1 MMHTSSRRC
10 ACEQRSPMRS
20 YIMLLALSSASAL
33 SLASMARPALR
44 AAGPAV
50 PRANVP
56 FTASAASTESAAL
69 KAELMELMQE
79 VSNRGIGAPQ
89 ELAEDILEVATE
101 LDESQSIVND
111 LPVGGWAESPLI
123 GGTWRLLYTSSRTF
137 ANNQGLSGYARD
149 ISGVETPELLMKV
162 ETVYK
167 RLVYEEPLT
176 LQEGSMAALF
186 GKFANAKS
194 VQVECSWRPLA
205 DGAMGVTSQRIVVG
219 GNSWEPAD
227 RQDKAVRTLG
237 AGRPVFLDED
247 ILVLRSQPEYVVWV
261 FARVRGA

>member
-1 MMHTSSRRC
+1 
-10 ACEQRSPMRS
+10 MRS
-20 YIMLLALSSASAL
+20 AKMLFILGASVAVAAF
-33 SLASMARPALR
+33 SPTVVARPALLST
-44 AAGPAV
+44 V
-50 PRANVP
+50 PMSLRANVP
-56 FTASAASTESAAL
+56 LTASAAPVESAAL
-69 KAELMELMQE
+69 KAELLELMQE
-79 VSNRGIGAPQ
+79 VTNRGIDAPQ
-89 ELAEDILEVATE
+89 ELAEDILEVASE
-101 LDESQSIVND
+101 LDESQSIVYD
-111 LPVGGWAESPLI
+111 LPTGGWAESPLI

-149 ISGVETPELLMKV
+149 ISGVETPELLMKI
-162 ETVYK
+162 ETLYK

-194 VQVECSWRPLA
+194 VQVECVWRRLA
-205 DGAMGVTSQRIVVG
+205 DDAMGVTSQRIVVG

-247 ILVLRSQPEYVVWV
+247 LFVLRSQPEYVVWV
-261 FARVRGA
+261 FGRVR